1 METVVSQGTSRLE
14 AIRRYRRMYKLED
27 EAMEDVSDIPAHEE
41 DEAIANKRTSAKKA
55 KTKSNNSGIRLDA
68 SFPAQV
74 DFDHPYRQLLMAVK
88 TKPFLLIRGV
98 CGSGK
103 SRFARALAY
112 QTCPSHLQENRKP
125 GNFQLL
131 AVQPSWHDNKE
142 ILGWTN
148 SYDIFQIT
156 PFLHFLIKAWRHPE
170 VPFILCLDEM
180 NLARMEDYFAD
191 FLSIL
196 ESRQFINGKLVSDPF
211 ISGVKLKTLL
221 ESDPGIWKRLEL
233 SINHDL
239 KQFFLS
245 NGIMFPPNLI
255 VIGTANVDKS
265 RHPFSMNALDRTMVI
280 ELNGIDFYGGIK
292 APGTELDFPDVPLDN
307 DYLFGDFLQG
317 REAYLSF
324 PLNGDFIVAELYAI
338 DTILSESP
346 YRFGYR
352 VRDDALIYCAHN
364 AKLNANKGNNEWVLT
379 CLDEIILMKVL
390 PRINGSYKSSEKVIN
405 GLLRFTKNRYHRSFK
420 RLTYMKNKAEGTD
433 SFSFWR

>member
-14 AIRRYRRMYKLED
+14 AIRRYRRMFKLED
-27 EAMEDVSDIPAHEE
+27 EAMEDASDIPAHEE
-41 DEAIANKRTSAKKA
+41 DEAVGDKRKNVKRARAKN
-55 KTKSNNSGIRLDA
+55 SNSEIRLDE
-68 SFPAQV
+68 SFPSHV
-74 DFDHPYRQLLMAVK
+74 DFDHPYRQLLMAIK
-88 TKPFLLIRGV
+88 TKPFLLVRGM

-112 QTCPSHLQENRKP
+112 QTCPNHLQENGKP

-156 PFLHFLIKAWRHPE
+156 PFIHFLIKAWRHPE

-196 ESRQFINGKLVSDPF
+196 ESRQRINGQLVSDPF
-211 ISGVKLKTLL
+211 ISGAKLKALL
-221 ESDPGIWKRLEL
+221 ENDPGIWKRLEL

-239 KQFFLS
+239 KQFFLN

-255 VIGTANVDKS
+255 VIGTANVDES
-265 RHPFSMNALDRTMVI
+265 RPQFSMNALDRMMVV
-280 ELNGIDFYGGIK
+280 ELDGIDFYGGVK
-292 APGTELDFPDVPLDN
+292 TPGTDLDFLDVPLNN
-307 DYLFGDFLQG
+307 DYLFSEFLQG
-317 REAYLSF
+317 REAYLSS
-324 PLNGDFIVAELYAI
+324 PLIGDFIISELYAI

-352 VRDDALIYCAHN
+352 VRDDALIYCAYN
-364 AKLNANKGNNEWVLT
+364 AKLNVNKGNNEWLLT

-433 SFSFWR
+433 